1 MKAEEKAQAYA
12 DARLELLRPDIAAD
26 NYSRSRKM
34 SLDVFDG
41 FEVESAYENGYEQAL
56 KDLWHNATD
65 PNDLPEIDRE
75 VIALQGL
82 KGGGSRIVFAH
93 RPPASWIGT
102 NILTGE
108 QTVRKPK
115 RYGKGKWNMENVKW
129 WLDVELPKVLNPET

>member
-1 MKAEEKAQAYA
+1 MKMKAEEKAMRAYA
-12 DARLELLRPDIAAD
+12 DHEGFTFEDE
-26 NYSRSRKM
+26 RK
-34 SLDVFDG
+34 
-41 FEVESAYENGYEQAL
+41 AYVKGYNEAL
-56 KDLWHNATD
+56 KDLWHKATD

-129 WLDVELPKVLNPET
+129 WLDVELPKDLNPEP